1 MKFSVLKILASC
13 IATSCAI
20 AAPPRAEFGAK
31 FAVAEKAKAAV
42 VEGSDGWLFL
52 ASELR
57 MLSLDRFWGDAAAKV
72 SRAPKP
78 DVADPIPAIVDFQAQ
93 LKTRGIELLLVPVPP
108 KAAIYP
114 EKLIAGANADGSPAS
129 LTEFYAAL
137 KTAGVEVLDLSP
149 IFLAGKT
156 GEHGAVFC
164 ATDTHWSGSGC
175 VLAAQAIAKAIEGK
189 LQLLRTGKWESDWK
203 TVPVHGDLRDL
214 PGGSKGA
221 DEKIAVRTVSGA
233 GGAAVA
239 PDANSPVLLIGD
251 SHTLVFHDFLGER
264 AGLLDQLAAEIGVAP
279 DLIGTRGSGATA
291 VRATLYRKSLKDAAY
306 LSRKKVV
313 VWCFTARE
321 FTEADS
327 GWEKLPVAKGK

>member
-1 MKFSVLKILASC
+1 MNFPALKILVC
-13 IATSCAI
+13 CA
-20 AAPPRAEFGAK
+20 AVTCANAGPPRAEFGARSAAADK
-31 FAVAEKAKAAV
+31 VKAGVVA
-42 VEGSDGWLFL
+42 GTDGWLFL

-57 MLSLDRFWGDAAAKV
+57 MLSFDRFWGDAAAKV

-78 DVADPIPAIVDFQAQ
+78 DIADPIPAIVDFQTQ
-93 LKTRGIELLLVPVPP
+93 LKARGIELLLVPVPP

-114 EKLIAGANADGSPAS
+114 EKLIEGAAS
-129 LTEFYAAL
+129 DTTLAPLTEFYAAL
-137 KTAGVEVLDLSP
+137 KTAGVEVLDLAP

-156 GEHGAVFC
+156 GEHGPVFC

-189 LQLLRTGKWESDWK
+189 VQLLRTGKWDSEWK
-203 TVPVHGDLRDL
+203 TIAIHGDLRDL
-214 PGGSKGA
+214 PGGDKGP

-239 PDANSPVLLIGD
+239 PDPGSPVLLIGD

-264 AGLLDQLAAEIGVAP
+264 AGLLDQLAAEIGIAP
-279 DLIGTRGSGATA
+279 DLIGARGSGSTA

-306 LSRKKVV
+306 LSKKKVV

-327 GWEKLPVAKGK
+327 GWPKLPVAK